1 MHGRIGLQAMLMVV
15 AATPAIAATLDDI
28 RARGELRCGVND
40 SNPAFAYPDSQG
52 EMRGFD
58 VDFCRA
64 TAAAVDVPVKFV
76 LLTGTER
83 FPALQSGEVDMLY
96 RSTTWTMGRDVNL
109 GFDYQGIN
117 WYDGQG
123 FMVRESMGI
132 ESALELDGAAVC
144 VVAGST
150 TELNV
155 ADYFRTHGMNFTPVV
170 FEKAQDVRN
179 AYDAGRCDVYT
190 NEQGNLA
197 AQRIALENPAEHV
210 ILPDVISKEPFGPVV
225 REGDDQWGDI
235 VRWVLNA
242 TIIAEEKGITQANVR
257 ELSKSAE
264 DPEIQRLLGATGT
277 FGEDMGIGPDWAVK
291 ALETSGNYGEIF
303 ERNMGMN
310 TPIRLERGLN
320 RLWSEGGLIY
330 APPVR

>member
-1 MHGRIGLQAMLMVV
+1 VTTV
-15 AATPAIAATLDDI
+15 ASAAGAATLGDI
-28 RARGELRCGVND
+28 RSRGELRCGVND

-64 TAAAVDVPVKFV
+64 TAAAIGVPVKFV

-83 FPALQSGEVDMLY
+83 FPALQSGEVDLLY

-155 ADYFRTHGMNFTPVV
+155 ADYFRSHDMSFTPVV

-190 NEQGNLA
+190 NEHGNLA
-197 AQRIALENPAEHV
+197 AQRIALQNPAEHV
-210 ILPDVISKEPFGPVV
+210 ILPEVISKEPFGPVT

-242 TIIAEEKGITQANVR
+242 TIIAEEKGITQANVE
-257 ELSKSAE
+257 ELSKSAS
-264 DPEIQRLLGATGT
+264 DPEVQRLLGATGT
-277 FGEDMGIGPDWAVK
+277 FGEDMGLGKDWAVQALK
-291 ALETSGNYGEIF
+291 ASGNYGEIF

-320 RLWSEGGLIY
+320 RLWTDGGLIY

>member
-1 MHGRIGLQAMLMVV
+1 MHWRIGLPIVLAVL
-15 AATPAIAATLDDI
+15 ATTPVSATTLDDI

-64 TAAAVDVPVKFV
+64 TAAAIGVPVKFV

-83 FPALQSGEVDMLY
+83 FPALQSGEVDLLY
-96 RSTTWTMGRDVNL
+96 RSTTWTIGRDVNL

-123 FMVRESMGI
+123 FMVRKSMGI
-132 ESALELDGAAVC
+132 ASALELDGAAVC

-155 ADYFRTHGMNFTPVV
+155 ADYFRSHGMSFTPVV

-190 NEQGNLA
+190 NEHGNLA
-197 AQRIALENPAEHV
+197 AQRIALKDPAEHM
-210 ILPDVISKEPFGPVV
+210 ILPELISKEPFGPVT

-235 VRWVLNA
+235 VRWVLYA
-242 TIIAEEKGITQANVR
+242 TINAEEKGITQANVE
-257 ELSKSAE
+257 ELRDSAT
-264 DPEIQRLLGATGT
+264 DPEVQRLLGATGT
-277 FGEDMGIGPDWAVK
+277 FGEDMGLANDWGVQALK
-291 ALETSGNYGEIF
+291 ASGNYAEIF
-303 ERNMGMN
+303 ERNMGMR
-310 TPIRLERGLN
+310 TPIRLERGPN
-320 RLWSEGGLIY
+320 RLWTDGGLLY

>member
-1 MHGRIGLQAMLMVV
+1 MLGRFGLPLVLMVA
-15 AATPAIAATLDDI
+15 AATPAIAGTLDDI

-52 EMRGFD
+52 NMRGFD

-64 TAAAVDVPVKFV
+64 TAAAVGVPVKFV

-83 FPALQSGEVDMLY
+83 FPALQSGEVDLLY

-117 WYDGQG
+117 WYDGTG
-123 FMVRESMGI
+123 FMVRDSMGI
-132 ESALELDGAAVC
+132 ASALELDGAAVC

-155 ADYFRTHGMNFTPVV
+155 ADYFRAHNMTFTPVV

-179 AYDAGRCDVYT
+179 AYDAGRCDVYV
-190 NEQGNLA
+190 NEHGNLA

-210 ILPDVISKEPFGPVV
+210 ILPEVISKEPFGPVT

-242 TIIAEEKGITQANVR
+242 TITAEEKGITQANVE
-257 ELSKSAE
+257 ELSKSSE

-277 FGEDMGIGPDWAVK
+277 FGEDMGVSADWAVQALK
-291 ALETSGNYGEIF
+291 ASGNYSEIF

-320 RLWSEGGLIY
+320 RLWSDGGLIY

>member
-1 MHGRIGLQAMLMVV
+1 MHWRIGL
-15 AATPAIAATLDDI
+15 PAILLVLAAIPANATTLDDI

-40 SNPAFAYPDSQG
+40 SNPAFAYADSQG
-52 EMRGFD
+52 KMRGFD

-64 TAAAVDVPVKFV
+64 TAAAVGVPVKFV

-83 FPALQSGEVDMLY
+83 FPALQSGEVDLLY

-109 GFDYQGIN
+109 GFNYQGIN

-123 FMVRESMGI
+123 FMVRKSMGI
-132 ESALELDGAAVC
+132 KSALELNGAAVC

-155 ADYFRTHGMNFTPVV
+155 ADYFRSHGMTFTPVV

-190 NEQGNLA
+190 NEHGNLA
-197 AQRIALENPAEHV
+197 AQRIALKDPAEHV
-210 ILPDVISKEPFGPVV
+210 ILPEVISKEPFGPVT

-242 TIIAEEKGITQANVR
+242 TIIAEEKGITQANVE
-257 ELSKSAE
+257 ELAKSAS

-277 FGEDMGIGPDWAVK
+277 FGKDMGLNSDWAVRAIK
-291 ALETSGNYGEIF
+291 ASGNYGEIF

-320 RLWSEGGLIY
+320 RLWTDGGLIY

>member
-1 MHGRIGLQAMLMVV
+1 
-15 AATPAIAATLDDI
+15 
-28 RARGELRCGVND
+28 
-40 SNPAFAYPDSQG
+40 
-52 EMRGFD
+52 
-58 VDFCRA
+58 
-64 TAAAVDVPVKFV
+64 
-76 LLTGTER
+76 
-83 FPALQSGEVDMLY
+83 
-96 RSTTWTMGRDVNL
+96 
-109 GFDYQGIN
+109 
-117 WYDGQG
+117 
-123 FMVRESMGI
+123 MVRDSMGI
-132 ESALELDGAAVC
+132 ESALDLDGAAVC

-155 ADYFRTHGMNFTPVV
+155 ADYFRTHNMSFAPVV

-190 NEQGNLA
+190 NEHGNLA

-210 ILPDVISKEPFGPVV
+210 ILPEVISKEPFGPVT

-242 TIIAEEKGITQANVR
+242 TIVAEEKGITQANVE
-257 ELSKSAE
+257 ELSKSSE

-277 FGEDMGIGPDWAVK
+277 FGEDMGVSADWAVQALK
-291 ALETSGNYGEIF
+291 ASGNYGEIF

-320 RLWSEGGLIY
+320 RLWSDGGLIY

>member
-1 MHGRIGLQAMLMVV
+1 MHWRIGLQATLMAL
-15 AATPAIAATLDDI
+15 AAMPALAATLDDI

-83 FPALQSGEVDMLY
+83 FPALQSGEVDLLY

-109 GFDYQGIN
+109 GFDYAGIN

-132 ESALELDGAAVC
+132 ESALELDGAAIC

-155 ADYFRTHGMNFTPVV
+155 ADYFRTHDMSFTPVV

-190 NEQGNLA
+190 NEHGNLA

-210 ILPDVISKEPFGPVV
+210 ILPEVISKEPFGPVV

-235 VRWVLNA
+235 VRWVLDA
-242 TIIAEEKGITQANVR
+242 TIVAEEKGVTQANVA
-257 ELSKSAE
+257 ELAKSSP
-264 DPEIQRLLGATGT
+264 DPEVQRLLGATGT
-277 FGEDMGIGPDWAVK
+277 FGEDMGLNADWAVK
-291 ALETSGNYGEIF
+291 ALEASGNYGEIF

-320 RLWSEGGLIY
+320 RLWSDGGLIY

>member
-64 TAAAVDVPVKFV
+64 TAAAVGVPVKFV

-123 FMVRESMGI
+123 FMVRESTGI

-190 NEQGNLA
+190 NEHGNLA

-210 ILPDVISKEPFGPVV
+210 ILPELISKEPFGPVV

-277 FGEDMGIGPDWAVK
+277 FGEDMGLGPDWAVK
-291 ALETSGNYGEIF
+291 ALEASGNYGEIF
-303 ERNMGMN
+303 ERSMGKD

-320 RLWSEGGLIY
+320 RLWSDGGLIY

>member
-1 MHGRIGLQAMLMVV
+1 MHGRIGLQAFLMVV

-64 TAAAVDVPVKFV
+64 TAAAVGVPVKFV

-123 FMVRESMGI
+123 FMVRESTGI

-190 NEQGNLA
+190 NEHGNLA

-210 ILPDVISKEPFGPVV
+210 ILPELISKEPFGPVT

-257 ELSKSAE
+257 ELSKSAD

-303 ERNMGMN
+303 ERNMGMH

-320 RLWSEGGLIY
+320 RLWTDGGLIY

>member
-1 MHGRIGLQAMLMVV
+1 MHWRIGL
-15 AATPAIAATLDDI
+15 PAILSALVTTAAGAATLDDI
-28 RARGELRCGVND
+28 RSRGELRCGVND

-64 TAAAVDVPVKFV
+64 TAAAIGVPVKFV

-83 FPALQSGEVDMLY
+83 FPALQSGEVDLLY

-109 GFDYQGIN
+109 GFDYAGIN

-155 ADYFRTHGMNFTPVV
+155 ADYFRSHGMSFTPVV

-190 NEQGNLA
+190 NEHGNLA

-210 ILPDVISKEPFGPVV
+210 ILPEVISKEPFGPVT

-242 TIIAEEKGITQANVR
+242 TIIAEEKGITQANVE
-257 ELSKSAE
+257 ELSKSAS
-264 DPEIQRLLGATGT
+264 DPEVQRLLGATGT
-277 FGEDMGIGPDWAVK
+277 FGEDMGLGPDWAVQALK
-291 ALETSGNYGEIF
+291 ASGNYGEIF

-320 RLWSEGGLIY
+320 RLWTDGGLIY

>member
-1 MHGRIGLQAMLMVV
+1 MHGRIGLQAILMIV

-40 SNPAFAYPDSQG
+40 SNPAFAYPDGQG

-64 TAAAVDVPVKFV
+64 TAAAVGVPVKFV

-83 FPALQSGEVDMLY
+83 FPALQSGEVDLLY

-123 FMVRESMGI
+123 FMVREGMGI
-132 ESALELDGAAVC
+132 KSALELDGAAVC
-144 VVAGST
+144 TVAGST

-155 ADYFRTHGMNFTPVV
+155 ADYFRTHNMSFTPVV

-190 NEQGNLA
+190 NEHGNLA

-210 ILPDVISKEPFGPVV
+210 ILPEVISKEPFGPVT

-242 TIIAEEKGITQANVR
+242 TVIAEEKGITQANVA
-257 ELSKSAE
+257 ELAKSAE
-264 DPEIQRLLGATGT
+264 DPEIQRLLGATGS
-277 FGEDMGIGPDWAVK
+277 FGEDMGLGPDWAVK
-291 ALETSGNYGEIF
+291 ALAASGNYGEIF

-320 RLWSEGGLIY
+320 RLWSDGGLIY